1 MSKTNKGFTLVEL
14 LVVIAIIAML
24 VTLLLPAVQAAR
36 EAARTTQ
43 CKNHIKQLALACL
56 NAESAHGHLPSNGWG
71 YKWIGDPNLGFGK
84 SQPGGWAFSV
94 LPFVEE
100 GNVWQIGQSQDGDQG
115 LAKMMATPLNL
126 FHCPSRRDAK
136 TYPNTKDAKYF
147 YNANSR
153 FVARGDYAC
162 NAGSQP
168 ACVQP
173 GPNSI
178 SGASSFAWCG
188 PGAAGWSIGTMPGDW
203 KATGISFQRSEVK
216 PRHVSDGMS
225 KTYLIGE
232 RYLDPLNYST
242 GLDFSDDQCLY
253 QGHDNDI
260 ARWTQLTPQRDRAGV
275 INYWGFGGAHA
286 NGIQISMCDG
296 SVHQVA
302 YDIDRDIHRAYG
314 NRFDH

>member
-1 MSKTNKGFTLVEL
+1 MKRAKSVTAAFTLVEL

-56 NAESAHGHLPSNGWG
+56 NHESAHGYFPSDGWG
-71 YKWIGDPNLGFGK
+71 YKWIGDPDHGFGK
-84 SQPGGWAFSV
+84 SQPGGWPCGV

-100 GNVWQIGQSQDGDQG
+100 GSVWQIAKSNDKIIGIT
-115 LAKMMATPLNL
+115 KMMTTPLGL
-126 FHCPSRRDAK
+126 FNCPSRRDAK
-136 TYPNTKDAKYF
+136 TYPFTKSANYF
-147 YNANSR
+147 YNVPNHE

-168 ACVQP
+168 ACVQT
-173 GPNSI
+173 GPTTV
-178 SGASSFAWCG
+178 SGVVSFAWCG
-188 PGAAGWSIGTMPGDW
+188 PGASGWSTGTLPPNW
-203 KATGISFQRSEVK
+203 KANGVSFQRSEIM
-216 PRHVSDGMS
+216 PRHISDGMS

-242 GLDFSDDQCLY
+242 GKDFSDDQCLY

-260 ARWTQLTPQRDRAGV
+260 ARWTQLSPQRDRAGV
-275 INYWGFGGAHA
+275 INYWGFGSAHA
-286 NGIQISMCDG
+286 SRNTDFH
-296 SVHQVA
+296 V
-302 YDIDRDIHRAYG
+302 
-314 NRFDH
+314 